1 MEITGQ
7 DILLIKKTNTVRPY
21 NSQSEGYKGKNYRL
35 YAYDNKVFVVHE
47 DDAFITDLEKGD
59 VSKSFYHSY

>member
-21 NSQSEGYKGKNYRL
+21 NSQSVLQRKKL
-35 YAYDNKVFVVHE
+35 Q
-47 DDAFITDLEKGD
+47 TLCL
-59 VSKSFYHSY
+59 